1 MTTRRFSAGEAVFFL
16 APIIAFCAPWVH
28 PPISSFYIE
37 FFGAAAAVSMIFAAW
52 GKAGGRDG
60 FYVGWPHF
68 CLLVLILLV
77 VAQLKQGIFEYE
89 QSALVLLFVLVLA
102 WGMVSLG
109 QGFSLDARGQS
120 QDWMQAFVAGLVAAA
135 VLNSMVGILQTEGIF
150 ISGATV
156 FRSYMG
162 PRAMGFL
169 GQANHLGL
177 LCVIGI
183 MSADM
188 LLRQRLVRRDF
199 VIVLSGLLFY
209 ALLLTESRG
218 AMVAWC
224 LWFIVAVFLD
234 LKLIGRARLSYWLA
248 MGCISVALMLNS
260 IWGGGSGIVERV
272 ESLSIRGELY
282 KEAFALLSSVPF
294 LGFGWGNTAW
304 ALVDKSPLQVG
315 VINNPHVHNI
325 FLQMFVEWGW
335 AGFLACVALFVD
347 FAVRLFQLLRNARA
361 YDFAAWA
368 LACEASLW
376 VASLFEYPLWYVEWL
391 LLFSFVVGLSQGSRG
406 YWVKAQVHQAW
417 VKLACVLAM
426 LCLTR
431 GYLDYQKV
439 ESAVMSMKEQSD
451 AGRTFIKLD
460 EGAHL
465 SLYEFNIF
473 QGESDLVLTRFMG
486 GQRDDFAV
494 AMIRKVARYRPFD
507 ETIARLILSD
517 ACLGE
522 KEEAQRLVKRFD
534 RAPRPERLFPMLEVY
549 SAAFPQCMVDIN
561 WREKGKSAT
570 P

>member
-1 MTTRRFSAGEAVFFL
+1 MKLRKFDAGLVVFFL
-16 APIIAFCAPWVH
+16 APIVAFCAPWVH
-28 PPISSFYIE
+28 PPISSFYVE
-37 FFGAAAAVSMIFAAW
+37 FFGAAAAVAMIFFAW
-52 GKAGGRDG
+52 GKAGRRGG
-60 FYVGWPHF
+60 FQIGWPHF

-77 VAQLKQGIFEYE
+77 VAQLRQGIFEYA
-89 QSALVLLFVLVLA
+89 QSALVLLFVLGLA

-109 QGFSLDARGQS
+109 QGFSLSVQRQN
-120 QDWMQAFVAGLVAAA
+120 QDSISAFVAGLVAAA
-135 VLNSMVGILQTEGIF
+135 ALNSMVGILQTEGIF
-150 ISGATV
+150 ISGVTV

-162 PRAMGFL
+162 PRALGFL

-183 MSADM
+183 MSADL
-188 LLRQRLVRRDF
+188 LLRKRLVRCDL
-199 VIVLSGLLFY
+199 VVAINGLLFY

-218 AMVAWC
+218 AMVAWG
-224 LWFIVAVFLD
+224 LWVICAVFLD
-234 LKLIGRARLSYWLA
+234 LKLIGRAKLPYWFA
-248 MGCISVALMLNS
+248 SGCISGGLMLNS
-260 IWGGGSGIVERV
+260 VWGGESGIIERV

-282 KEAFALLSSVPF
+282 KEAFTLLPSVPF
-294 LGFGWGNTAW
+294 LGLGWGNTAW
-304 ALVDKSPLQVG
+304 AFVDKSQLQVG

-335 AGFLACVALFVD
+335 LGFLACMALFVD
-347 FAVRLFQLLRNARA
+347 FAVRLCKLLRNARA
-361 YDFAAWA
+361 YDFVVWA
-368 LACEASLW
+368 IACEASLW

-391 LLFSFVVGLSQGSRG
+391 LLFSFVVGLSQGARG
-406 YWVKAQVHQAW
+406 YWIKAHVHQAW

-426 LCLTR
+426 LCLGR

-439 ESAVMSMKEQSD
+439 EAAVMSMKEQSD
-451 AGRTFIKLD
+451 AGRASIKLD
-460 EGAHL
+460 EVAHL

-473 QGESDLVLTRFMG
+473 QGEADLVLTRFMG
-486 GQRDDFAV
+486 GQKDDFAV

-507 ETIARLILSD
+507 ETIARLIMSD
-517 ACLGE
+517 ACLGN
-522 KEEAQRLVKRFD
+522 KKEAQGLVKRFD